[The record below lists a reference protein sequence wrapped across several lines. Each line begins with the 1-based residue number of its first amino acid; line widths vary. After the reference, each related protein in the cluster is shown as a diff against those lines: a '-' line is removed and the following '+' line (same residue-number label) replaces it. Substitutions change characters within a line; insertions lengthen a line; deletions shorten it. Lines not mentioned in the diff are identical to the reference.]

1 MTDTIPFGTK
11 TLRVLIRHGETGP
24 WEDLKDDSKPPKT
37 IVMDPG
43 TLALFVQHTIDQGAR
58 LHPTGET
65 YNGAP
70 IYKTVHKKH
79 VTYTTFEEVDVVD
92 YGKMQ

>member
-1 MTDTIPFGTK
+1 MGGPEGQQQTPEDH
-11 TLRVLIRHGETGP
+11 RHG
-24 WEDLKDDSKPPKT
+24 
-37 IVMDPG
+37 PG
-43 TLALFVQHTIDQGAR
+43 HAGLVCAAHHRSGRATTSNR
-58 LHPTGET
+58 T